1 LFVFTQ
7 GILIGFQSVF
17 IVLCLLMLSQNGVIK
32 VTVVGDGKVL
42 HSRERLKGFVDK
54 INEEI
59 DMLTGEL
66 LTQGL
71 DYCVA

>member
-1 LFVFTQ
+1 
-7 GILIGFQSVF
+7 
-17 IVLCLLMLSQNGVIK
+17 MLSQNGVIK